1 MGRDEFRLLLSPFCL
16 RWANEDIE
24 ILLSSFCCC
33 RLLLAESRAVAVLLT
48 VLLLVVVAGAAM
60 AGADASSSLNLDPPS
75 TFNRHE
81 GRRSA
86 IVAVVV
92 VE

>member
-1 MGRDEFRLLLSPFCL
+1 MLRLLLSPFCL

-33 RLLLAESRAVAVLLT
+33 CCCRLFAEESRAVT
-48 VLLLVVVAGAAM
+48 VLLVVLVAGVVLV
-60 AGADASSSLNLDPPS
+60 GADASSSLNLDPPS

-81 GRRSA
+81 GLRSA
-86 IVAVVV
+86 MAVADDDV
-92 VE
+92 

>member
-1 MGRDEFRLLLSPFCL
+1 MIRLLLSPFCL

-33 RLLLAESRAVAVLLT
+33 CCCRLFEESRAVT
-48 VLLLVVVAGAAM
+48 VLLAALVAGVLV
-60 AGADASSSLNLDPPS
+60 GAEASSSLNLDPAS

-81 GRRSA
+81 GLRSA
-86 IVAVVV
+86 M
-92 VE
+92 VED